1 MTEYPPSNGSITS
14 DARQAPC
21 DGERKQVVFLDA
33 ETMDLPSLNT
43 SALDKLDAEVT
54 FYQQTH
60 ADELVE
66 RIKNADAVLVNKVVL
81 QAKDLQQAK
90 QLRYIGVTATG
101 MNNIDRDYCEKADIT
116 VQNVEG
122 YGTDSVAQHTLT
134 LALNLATNFVAY
146 QRDVRNQAWSASS
159 HFCLLNHPVVELAGK
174 HAVIVGHGELGKRV
188 EALFKA
194 MGMQVSIAARPGKQD
209 DPRPHLESLL
219 PNADVI
225 SLHCPLTED
234 TDKLINADT
243 LSLMKPTAFLI
254 NTARGGLI
262 DEEALYYAL
271 KNKQIGGAG
280 LDVLSVEPPPVDH
293 ILLKETLPNLLI
305 TPHNAW
311 TGKGARQKLLDSAI
325 AHLSA
330 HLSSCLSDPQ
340 G

>member
-1 MTEYPPSNGSITS
+1 MV
-14 DARQAPC
+14 
-21 DGERKQVVFLDA
+21 KKVVFLDA
-33 ETMDLPSLNT
+33 ETMDLSSLDT
-43 SALDKLDAEVT
+43 SALDSLNADVT
-54 FYQQTH
+54 LYHQTQMK
-60 ADELVE
+60 DVSK
-66 RIKNADAVLVNKVVL
+66 RIQSVDAVLVNKVVL
-81 QAKDLQQAK
+81 RADDLRQAK

-101 MNNIDRDYCEKADIT
+101 MNNIDHDYCQHAGIT

-146 QRDVRNQAWSASS
+146 QQDVRKQAWSASS
-159 HFCLLNHPVVELAGK
+159 HFCLLNHPVIELAGK
-174 HAVIVGHGELGKRV
+174 HAVIVDHGELGKRV

-194 MGMQVSIAARPGKQD
+194 MGMTVSIAARPGKKD
-209 DPRPHLESLL
+209 DPRPSLVSLL
-219 PNADVI
+219 PLADVI

-234 TDKLINADT
+234 TDKLIDADM

-262 DEEALYYAL
+262 DEEALYHAL
-271 KNKQIGGAG
+271 KNNHIGGAG

-293 ILLKETLPNLLI
+293 ILLKEALPNLLV

-311 TGKGARQKLLDSAI
+311 IGNGARQKLLDRAI
-325 AHLSA
+325 AHLA
-330 HLSSCLSDPQ
+330 DFL